1 VTLISHLHH
10 KEAVMPAKKVAKFL
24 DDHKVKYVKVKHSA
38 AFTAQE
44 IAASAHIPG
53 KELAKTVMVTVDGQ
67 MAMAVL
73 PASYRVDFK
82 ALKKLTGAKK
92 VALAP
97 EQEFKELFPEC
108 EVGAMPPFGNLYEM
122 AVYVANPLPEDDEI
136 AFNAG
141 SHTEL
146 IRLHY
151 ADFKK
156 LVSPTVGDF
165 ADKE

>member
-1 VTLISHLHH
+1 
-10 KEAVMPAKKVAKFL
+10 MPAKKVAQFL
-24 DDHKVKYVKVKHSA
+24 DSHKVKYVAIKHSA
-38 AFTAQE
+38 AYTAQE

-53 KELAKTVMVTVDGQ
+53 KELAKTVMVKIDGQ

-73 PASYRVDFK
+73 PASYRIDFEL
-82 ALKKLTGAKK
+82 LKKSAGAKK
-92 VALAP
+92 VELAS
-97 EQEFKELFPEC
+97 EREFKELFPEC

-122 AVYVANPLPEDDEI
+122 NVYVSNPLPEDEEI

-151 ADFKK
+151 KDFQKFVK
-156 LVSPTVGDF
+156 PTVGDF
-165 ADKE
+165 AHKEKPRAAS